1 MRGLIGIPV
10 GGKGS
15 GRRPKPVEQKRRI
28 GNPGGR
34 PLPSQAEIIAL
45 PSLAASMPEPHRPLG
60 QHGRALWDRIWSSGA
75 AWLRPALDGDLVL
88 MACEMTDERT
98 MLRQIVF
105 TQQGAWRERRALREI
120 DRQIT
125 SLLSQIGFSPTDR
138 ATLGIGEHQQH
149 EFTKIRQRIQ
159 AKRSA
164 TNG

>member
-1 MRGLIGIPV
+1 M

-15 GRRPKPVEQKRRI
+15 GRRPKPVEQKRRL
-28 GNPGGR
+28 GNLGGR
-34 PLPSQAEIIAL
+34 KLPSHAEIIAL
-45 PSLAASMPEPHRPLG
+45 PSVAGVAGIPEPHRPLG
-60 QHGRALWDRIWSSGA
+60 AHGKALWDRIWSSGA

-105 TQQGAWRERRALREI
+105 TQTGAWRERRALREI
-120 DRQIT
+120 DKQIT

-138 ATLGIGEHQQH
+138 ATLGIGEHKQH
-149 EFTKIRQRIQ
+149 EFAKIRQRIE

-164 TNG
+164 ASE

>member
-1 MRGLIGIPV
+1 M

-34 PLPSQAEIIAL
+34 KLPSRAQIVAL
-45 PSLAASMPEPHRPLG
+45 PSLASSVPEPHRPLG
-60 QHGRALWDRIWSSGA
+60 THGKELWHRIWSSGA
-75 AWLRPALDGDLVL
+75 AWLRPALDGDLIL

-98 MLRQIVF
+98 VLRQIVF
-105 TQQGAWRERRALREI
+105 TNQTAWRERRALREI

-138 ATLGIGEHQQH
+138 ASLGIGEHQEH
-149 EFTKIRQRIQ
+149 EFAKIRQRIE
-159 AKRSA
+159 AKRAAASE
-164 TNG
+164 

>member
-1 MRGLIGIPV
+1 M

-34 PLPSQAEIIAL
+34 KLPSQAQIVAL
-45 PSLAASMPEPHRPLG
+45 PSLASNVPEPHRPLG
-60 QHGRALWDRIWSSGA
+60 THGKELWHRIWTSGA
-75 AWLRPALDGDLVL
+75 AWLRPALDGDLIL

-98 MLRQIVF
+98 VLRQIVF
-105 TQQGAWRERRALREI
+105 TNQSAWRERRALREI

-138 ATLGIGEHQQH
+138 ASLGIGEHQEH
-149 EFTKIRQRIQ
+149 EFAKIRQRIE

-164 TNG
+164 ASE